1 MSVKKILWV
10 TNIPFGP
17 MCEMLGESNETSGS
31 WLDAAYQSL
40 KDEASIEL
48 HIATVSRVSEPKH
61 KIVGSTHFYI
71 LPGGYPFEY
80 DSSSTENK
88 DNWKQLASKIKPS
101 VLQIW
106 GTEFTHGY
114 LAQLCMPTIPS
125 IIYMQGFL
133 GQIARHYTSGIS
145 CIDQIKNITLRD
157 ILKWDWIN
165 KQKQNFI
172 DRAETESNML
182 RNADYVIVE
191 NDWCALHCKAVA
203 PNINIF
209 RSNLSIKEVFFTTK
223 WDSNNYNKYTILC
236 NASGYPIK
244 GLHMLIKALSI
255 VVRKYPNVILN
266 VPGENSPFEMNF
278 KQKLKINGYTKYIKS
293 LILKYQLQNNVQFL
307 GRLSSEQ
314 MAEEM
319 AKANVFTMVSS
330 IENHSSTLIEAMNV
344 GVPAIAS
351 NVGGVAEYLTHKKNG
366 LLYRFEEFETL
377 AMHILDVLETP
388 FLAEELSAN
397 AIHYM
402 NTIRPAS
409 QVKKDF
415 LHFYNHFN

>member
-40 KDEASIEL
+40 KDEAGIEL
-48 HIATVSRVSEPKH
+48 HIATTSRISEVIYKC
-61 KIVGSTHFYI
+61 IGNTHFYI

-80 DSSSTENK
+80 DIHSFQNKAIWEN
-88 DNWKQLASKIKPS
+88 LAAKIKPS

-114 LAQLCMPTIPS
+114 LAQLCMPTVPS

-133 GQIARHYTSGIS
+133 GQIARHYTSGID
-145 CIDQIKNITLRD
+145 CKDQLNNITLRD

-165 KQKQNFI
+165 KQKQKFA
-172 DRAETESNML
+172 DRAEIESKML

-209 RSNLSIKEVFFTTK
+209 RSNLSIKDVFLTTK
-223 WDSNNYNKYTILC
+223 WDSENYNKHTILS

-255 VVRKYPNVILN
+255 VVRKYPNVLLK
-266 VPGENSPFEMNF
+266 VPGENSPFEMSF
-278 KQKLKINGYTKYIKS
+278 KQKLKINGYTKYLKS
-293 LILKYQLQNNVQFL
+293 LIKKYQLQKNVQFL
-307 GRLSSEQ
+307 GRLSADQ
-314 MAEEM
+314 MAEQM
-319 AKANVFTMVSS
+319 SKTNVFTMVSS

-351 NVGGVAEYLTHKKNG
+351 NVGGVAEYLVHKSNG
-366 LLYRFEEFETL
+366 LLYRFEEYETL
-377 AMHILDVLETP
+377 AMHIIDVFETP
-388 FLAEELSAN
+388 YLAEELSAN
-397 AIHYM
+397 ALKYM
-402 NTIRPAS
+402 SSARPAN